1 MERPDRLE
9 QARARMRERLGHHRT
24 DLEFPVQV
32 RPLDPDEAIGKD
44 ADPSFVIKKGK
55 ERVMEATFQ
64 GHKGQ
69 AFTDRPGSWTGTLG
83 DLLALALDE
92 ISNRAVFVA
101 GLNAVLSALEQL
113 PGTVHC
119 KDEDPSRCGPEVARI
134 LHERFGTVRVG
145 LIGLQPAILKAL
157 VAQFG
162 QDAVRLVD
170 LNPENIGETRS
181 GVVVWNGEKDL
192 PRLVAEC
199 DIGLATGSSVVNRTL
214 DEILEVFQQAGKP
227 LIPFGNTISGVASLL
242 NLERLCPFGRS
253 GIETVSPT

>member
-1 MERPDRLE
+1 
-9 QARARMRERLGHHRT
+9 MRERLGHHRT
-24 DLEFPVQV
+24 DLELPVQV

-55 ERVMEATFQ
+55 ERVIEAAFR

-101 GLNAVLSALEQL
+101 SLNAVLSALEQL
-113 PGTVHC
+113 PATVHC

-134 LHERFGTVRVG
+134 LYERFGKVRIG

-157 VAQFG
+157 VERFG
-162 QDAVRLVD
+162 PDAVRVVD

-181 GVVVWNGEKDL
+181 GVVVWDGEKDL
-192 PRLVAEC
+192 PRLVAESEV
-199 DIGLATGSSVVNRTL
+199 GLPTGSSVVNGTL
-214 DEILEVFQQAGKP
+214 DEILELFQQAEKP

-242 NLERLCPFGRS
+242 NLERLCPFGRP
-253 GIETVSPT
+253 GSPTSPS